1 MKKQFTIL
9 LSFLL
14 MMGMVNLSYG
24 AEKDYNSQKLYKQMR
39 LNNLIDF
46 NAFNDAIEGFN
57 KIKDRKKD
65 IITIIDFTKPS
76 TEKRFYV
83 LDLKNQNILFD
94 SYVAHG
100 KNSGGL
106 VPTSF
111 SNKVGSLKSSLGFYL
126 TENTYFG
133 KNGYS
138 LRLDGLEKGINDK
151 AMERTIVLHGAN
163 YVSEKYADSVG
174 RLGRSWGCPAIP
186 KTISKSVINT
196 IKDGSV
202 MFIYGNDKEYA
213 MNSSF
218 IGEDPSA

>member
-106 VPTSF
+106 IPTSF

-126 TENTYFG
+126 TDSTYFG

-138 LRLDGLEKGINDK
+138 LKLDGLEKGINDK